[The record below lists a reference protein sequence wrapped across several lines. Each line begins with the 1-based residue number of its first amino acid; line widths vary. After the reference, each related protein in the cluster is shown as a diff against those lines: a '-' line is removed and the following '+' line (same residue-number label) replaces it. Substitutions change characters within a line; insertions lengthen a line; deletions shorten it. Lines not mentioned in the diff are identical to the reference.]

1 MTQIN
6 NLRKMDFGCYLLEHR
21 IGAPETGRGLIAN
34 PEHYSRNNFLLM
46 AISLRDQNAC
56 RMAREL
62 AQQ

>member
-1 MTQIN
+1 MLSI
-6 NLRKMDFGCYLLEHR
+6 GHR